1 MINLFGDVAVNAFNI
16 ECEDLKTKLIF
27 KKLLK
32 AGILYS
38 DVAYISPEKYGVV
51 VDKK

>member
-1 MINLFGDVAVNAFNI
+1 MINLFGDVAVNAFQI
-16 ECEDLKTKLIF
+16 ECEDLRTKLIF

-32 AGILYS
+32 TAILYNE
-38 DVAYISPEKYGVV
+38 VAYISPEEYGVV